1 MARKHWYDVQMT
13 TIKFVRIYAED
24 SQEAQEKAEEKY
36 GAIWIAETASREDGT
51 IE

>member
-1 MARKHWYDVQMT
+1 MAKKHWYEVQIVTMK
-13 TIKFVRIYAED
+13 IVRIYAED
-24 SQEAQEKAEEKY
+24 SVEARDKAEQKY

>member
-1 MARKHWYDVQMT
+1 MARKHWYDVQLT

-24 SQEAQEKAEEKY
+24 SEEAQEKAEEKY

>member
-1 MARKHWYDVQMT
+1 MARKHWYDVQLT
-13 TIKFVRIYAED
+13 TIKIVRIYAED